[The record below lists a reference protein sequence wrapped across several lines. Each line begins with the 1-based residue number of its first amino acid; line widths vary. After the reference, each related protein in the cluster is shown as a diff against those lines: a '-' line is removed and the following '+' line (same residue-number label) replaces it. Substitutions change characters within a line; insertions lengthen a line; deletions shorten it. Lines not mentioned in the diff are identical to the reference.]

1 MDYNCMTTGYC
12 ESTSC
17 HIRSSSLSDGLP
29 TEYDLIIPK
38 GKISDDREGIRLTTT
53 IHQPLRFS
61 RFRLRRKEATPDL
74 DTDDE
79 DNVPLPLSVK
89 KKKSVKR
96 SHLKG
101 NGPKSDLPQWFSSED
116 DDDDDI

>member
-1 MDYNCMTTGYC
+1 M
-12 ESTSC
+12 
-17 HIRSSSLSDGLP
+17 
-29 TEYDLIIPK
+29 IIPK

-61 RFRLRRKEATPDL
+61 RFRLRGKDATPDL

-89 KKKSVKR
+89 R
-96 SHLKG
+96 SHLQG
-101 NGPKSDLPQWFSSED
+101 NGPKSNLPQWFSSDD

>member
-79 DNVPLPLSVK
+79 DNVPLPLSVN
-89 KKKSVKR
+89 R
-96 SHLKG
+96 SHLQR
-101 NGPKSDLPQWFSSED
+101 NGPKYSRPRWFSSDED
-116 DDDDDI
+116 DDDDI